1 MMPRNLRGVIATAP
15 LILLQKECPK
25 PMFVTCWGIRSKAKV
40 AMRSRTMKSGVTRE
54 LRRIGT
60 FGFALYCSK
69 TIRWWTRRV
78 ITLSTEWTASYPKTT
93 NSQQIKNL
101 TSANKNNLISQQDYT
116 YDFEG
121 QVKTGT
127 KN

>member
-1 MMPRNLRGVIATAP
+1 M
-15 LILLQKECPK
+15 
-25 PMFVTCWGIRSKAKV
+25 
-40 AMRSRTMKSGVTRE
+40 
-54 LRRIGT
+54 
-60 FGFALYCSK
+60 
-69 TIRWWTRRV
+69 